1 MVSVTSEALAGRS
14 FQGSA
19 QRSARPDPAS
29 QAGNDGFAALVDSNT
44 ASTSDNSRHDSQPAP
59 ARRSDD
65 SSSTTDARSRDNSK
79 APDPTSRDS
88 GNSRDD
94 NKVDSN
100 SDAPRKTKSKSKADD
115 QKSSS
120 DTQPAGDKATTQAV
134 PQPDASNTATSRA
147 RNAGCR
153 SARQHC
159 AHHGCR
165 GRRSRRPCDGSR
177 RHGRRA
183 AA

>member
-120 DTQPAGDKATTQAV
+120 DTQPAGDKEIGR
-134 PQPDASNTATSRA
+134 AS
-147 RNAGCR
+147 CR
-153 SARQHC
+153 ERV
-159 AHHGCR
+159 
-165 GRRSRRPCDGSR
+165 
-177 RHGRRA
+177 
-183 AA
+183 